1 MIAVCR
7 RICSLLCLIWVFGQL
22 TSTSAQSL
30 KEEKNGFF
38 SIAEDTL
45 VSVTLPKRTLSIR
58 SAAGLPGRLV
68 VRTHSDTTL
77 SVRYTIRARAAN
89 PRKASEFIAAIQV
102 KNELSAIESELQF
115 RCPNPPPWRGNSET
129 GTIDATISLPQNA
142 QVIVDAQ
149 LFDVD
154 IVGPLQLVKVSNSL
168 GRVVVAEVT
177 QLTDIATANQ
187 RLTATNLRGT
197 IRLVTTNATLE
208 AIGIEATAS
217 SPAFLIND
225 GGDII
230 VRNSRGALD
239 IKDAFGR
246 IQLLNYDLA
255 DATSTLRGQAN
266 PIQVEFRHLGKGQLV
281 IENQDEDIE
290 LTLPERASAA
300 LLLRVSEQGSIEAT
314 DFNYIA
320 EAIERTRMAVRLG
333 SGNAEI
339 NATVKGQGNIY
350 VRRGDVREDA
360 EDEL

>member
-1 MIAVCR
+1 MNVMSR
-7 RICSLLCLIWVFGQL
+7 FLFPLLLLFCLLVQSNTL
-22 TSTSAQSL
+22 SAQSL
-30 KEEKNGFF
+30 REEKNGFF
-38 SIAEDTL
+38 SVAEDTL
-45 VSVTLPKRTLSIR
+45 TSLSLPKRTLSIR

-68 VRTHSDTTL
+68 VRTHDDTSL
-77 SVRYTIRARAAN
+77 IVRYTVRARATNA
-89 PRKASEFIAAIQV
+89 RKASEFISAIQV

-129 GTIDATISLPQNA
+129 GTIDVTISLPRNA
-142 QVIVDAQ
+142 QIIVDAQ

-154 IVGPLQLVKVSNSL
+154 IVGPLQLVKISKSL

-177 QLTDIATANQ
+177 QLTDIETANQ
-187 RLTATNLRGT
+187 RLTATNLRGA

-208 AIGIEATAS
+208 AIGIEATSS

-225 GGDII
+225 GGDVI

-246 IQLLNYDLA
+246 IQLINYDLA

-266 PIQVEFRHLGKGQLV
+266 PIQVEFRHLGTGQMV

-333 SGNAEI
+333 SGSAEI

-350 VRRGDVREDA
+350 VRRGDVREDV
-360 EDEL
+360 EDGL